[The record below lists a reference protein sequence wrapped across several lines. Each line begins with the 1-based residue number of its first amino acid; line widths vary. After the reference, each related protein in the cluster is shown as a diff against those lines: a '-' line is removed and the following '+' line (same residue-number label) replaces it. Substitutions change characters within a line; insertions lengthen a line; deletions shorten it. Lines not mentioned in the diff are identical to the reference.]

1 MIIRQQ
7 KIHNNLMEK
16 PRPKNTID
24 VDPVTAIFVVMIAL
38 LLPLILAGFF
48 SY

>member
-1 MIIRQQ
+1 
-7 KIHNNLMEK
+7 MEK

-24 VDPVTAIFVVMIAL
+24 VDPVTALFVVTVAL

>member
-1 MIIRQQ
+1 
-7 KIHNNLMEK
+7 MEK

-24 VDPVTAIFVVMIAL
+24 VDPVTALFVVTIAL
-38 LLPLILAGFF
+38 LLPLILAGFL